1 MTLGLTKVIWV
12 MASVFFDSDNAH
24 SAPKCE
30 KNQRFVFLKKAI
42 DFCPFGYAIYLL
54 ASILHY
60 FFQFLKHCAMLHL
73 ASRARAENKIKD
85 SSNFNIC
92 SKKTLT
98 LAVKHTRL
106 KYNTYYSLELGLGM
120 YTVLFLMFFL
130 LSFK

>member
-1 MTLGLTKVIWV
+1 MFFEIIIVHRSTKFLHAIFDGDREEI
-12 MASVFFDSDNAH
+12 FF
-24 SAPKCE
+24 
-30 KNQRFVFLKKAI
+30 FKKAI
-42 DFCPFGYAIYLL
+42 DFCPFGHATDLL

>member
-1 MTLGLTKVIWV
+1 
-12 MASVFFDSDNAH
+12 
-24 SAPKCE
+24 
-30 KNQRFVFLKKAI
+30 
-42 DFCPFGYAIYLL
+42 
-54 ASILHY
+54 
-60 FFQFLKHCAMLHL
+60 MLHL

-130 LSFK
+130 LSFKKSKLLKDDVNIFRRAQAFTSLKADLQQVMNKGFAF